1 MSNKTVEQI
10 YEDVREYLTSIG
22 PCELP
27 SETQIEE
34 FADEFV
40 AAHEREMNALAR
52 RKEEEASEAFIK
64 NAELTN
70 AIAEKYAEIERLKF
84 EIMQLKSV
92 QRTSGE
98 VIIEQT
104 NKVEAKDAEI
114 EKLRALV
121 GELTDALDGFRD
133 APCDSC
139 MLNRC
144 PGIEKCKETKGTIEL
159 IAKAREVVK

>member
-10 YEDVREYLTSIG
+10 YEDVHEYLTSIG

-70 AIAEKYAEIERLKF
+70 AIAEKYAEI
-84 EIMQLKSV
+84 
-92 QRTSGE
+92 
-98 VIIEQT
+98 
-104 NKVEAKDAEI
+104 AKIRSLVKELAD
-114 EKLRALV
+114 ALV
-121 GELTDALDGFRD
+121 VVWIKATDERDAIMISQAQRIIAELAKVSDGYWTDACNGHPSFFAGAGSMAIHQCIGNCR
-133 APCDSC
+133 AVAAY
-139 MLNRC
+139 
-144 PGIEKCKETKGTIEL
+144 KES
-159 IAKAREVVK
+159 EVK